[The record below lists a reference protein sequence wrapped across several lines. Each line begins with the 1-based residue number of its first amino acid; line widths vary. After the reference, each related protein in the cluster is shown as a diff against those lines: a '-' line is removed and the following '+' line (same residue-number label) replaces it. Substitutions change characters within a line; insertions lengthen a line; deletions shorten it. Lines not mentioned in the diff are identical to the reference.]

1 MLNPRARTRC
11 VWHDRGEDTI
21 RGRILTPSCQH
32 EQDRRERAPALSR
45 AIARSYERT
54 VSTMTTGDKH
64 RTDVRIA
71 DRTHDASALGRVRET
86 WRRGRHRLAEL
97 TTPEAREARR
107 LALWLE
113 LTR

>member
-71 DRTHDASALGRVRET
+71 DRTPCRHSTERLYRRSRFVRDHDCVTVRP
-86 WRRGRHRLAEL
+86 G
-97 TTPEAREARR
+97 PKEAAK
-107 LALWLE
+107 A
-113 LTR
+113 